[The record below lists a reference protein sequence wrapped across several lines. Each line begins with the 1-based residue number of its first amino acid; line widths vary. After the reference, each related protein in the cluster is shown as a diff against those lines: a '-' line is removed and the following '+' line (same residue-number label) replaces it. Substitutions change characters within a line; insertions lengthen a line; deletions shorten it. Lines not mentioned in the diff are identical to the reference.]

1 MEVPEFDV
9 WRDQVGELRARHRA
23 SGVEV
28 HADHPRRLQFLAA
41 RVLYAWLA
49 GGRV

>member
-9 WRDQVGELRARHRA
+9 WADSVGMLHARHRA

-28 HADHPRRLQFLAA
+28 HASHPRHLKFLAA
-41 RVLYAWLA
+41 RVLYAQLVGA
-49 GGRV
+49 RT